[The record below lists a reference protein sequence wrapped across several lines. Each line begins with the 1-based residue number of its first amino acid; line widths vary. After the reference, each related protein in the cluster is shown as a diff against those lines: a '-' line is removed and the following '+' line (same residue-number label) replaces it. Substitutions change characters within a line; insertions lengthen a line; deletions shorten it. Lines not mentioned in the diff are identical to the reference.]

1 MCKLD
6 DNYKIPPQIIHRV
19 DRIRR
24 LVMQVLDKHK
34 NEFTTDFTENKKI
47 LDQIAIIRSKGLKNE
62 MAGFI
67 TKYIKLEAATRAQKQ
82 QREARAEAEREEQ
95 AEEIE
100 ETTAQVEQTSEQ
112 VEEENASETDSE
124 QEEIVMESQAPES
137 N

>member
-1 MCKLD
+1 M
-6 DNYKIPPQIIHRV
+6 

-67 TKYIKLEAATRAQKQ
+67 TKYIKLEAATKAQKQ

-100 ETTAQVEQTSEQ
+100 ETTAQVEQTSKQ

-124 QEEIVMESQAPES
+124 QEEIVMESQSPES